1 MSSDSEDFLLFLL
14 LSFPI
19 FSLFLLKFL
28 VEILPLLGLRGP
40 GEPDKVHDS
49 NRPRDQALVSVYWN
63 QLELSRQFLGKLQ
76 PRDNQSEGA
85 LQPCASLRELE
96 IASSTLQ
103 LKNP

>member
-1 MSSDSEDFLLFLL
+1 MKIFYYFFYYLSSF
-14 LSFPI
+14 

-28 VEILPLLGLRGP
+28 VEILSLLDLRGP

-49 NRPRDQALVSVYWN
+49 NPPRDQALVSVYSN
-63 QLELSRQFLGKLQ
+63 QLELSKQFLGKLQ

-85 LQPCASLRELE
+85 LQPCARLRELE

-103 LKNP
+103 L